1 MGSGSQTSTG
11 PAGIDQALDVVRSG
25 GTLALTGAG
34 VSTDSGIP
42 DYRGPGKPVR
52 NPMSYS
58 EFVGSPAARQRY
70 WARAHAGWGR
80 IANARPN
87 AAHLALARLE
97 RMGVVTGVIT
107 QNVDGLHTDA
117 GTKRLVE
124 LHGRLHDVV
133 CLSCGNVS
141 SREEVGIVL
150 DRLNPGFAEL
160 GAGRAAP
167 DGDVELADAEVA
179 EFVVADCQICGGI
192 LKPDVV
198 FFGENVPVERV
209 RRAYGMVDAAEA
221 LLVVGTSLT
230 VHSGRRFVTRASER
244 GIPVVIVNRGP
255 TRADHLARVR
265 VSGGAGQVLRGL
277 VQRLNQVDG
286 VGRAS

>member
-1 MGSGSQTSTG
+1 MTPG
-11 PAGIDQALDVVRSG
+11 PAGVEQALEVVRSG
-25 GTLALTGAG
+25 GTLVLTGAG

-52 NPMSYS
+52 NPMTYAD
-58 EFVGSPAARQRY
+58 FVGSAVARQRY

-80 IANARPN
+80 MAHARPN
-87 AAHLALARLE
+87 AAHDALARLE
-97 RMGVVTGVIT
+97 RLGVVIGVIT

-117 GTKRLVE
+117 GSRRLVE

-133 CLSCGNVS
+133 CLSCGNVC
-141 SREEVGIVL
+141 SRADFAIVL
-150 DRLNPGFAEL
+150 DRLNAGFADRS
-160 GAGRAAP
+160 AGHAAP
-167 DGDVELADAEVA
+167 DGDVELADEDVA
-179 EFVVADCQICGGI
+179 GFVVADCQVCGGV

-198 FFGENVPVERV
+198 FFGESVPAERV

-221 LLVVGTSLT
+221 MLVVGTSLA
-230 VHSGRRFVTRASER
+230 VHSGRRFVTRAAER
-244 GIPVVIVNRGP
+244 GIPVVIVNQGP
-255 TRADHLARVR
+255 TRAGHLATVR

>member
-1 MGSGSQTSTG
+1 MTTGS
-11 PAGIDQALDVVRSG
+11 AGVEQALEVVRSG

-58 EFVGSPAARQRY
+58 EFVGSPVARRRY

-80 IANARPN
+80 MASARPN
-87 AAHLALARLE
+87 AAHDALARLE
-97 RMGVVTGVIT
+97 RLGVVIGVIT

-117 GTKRLVE
+117 GTKRLIE
-124 LHGRLHDVV
+124 LHGRLGDVV
-133 CLSCGNVS
+133 CLGCANVCA
-141 SREEVGIVL
+141 REELTIVL
-150 DRLNPGFAEL
+150 DRLNPGFTDRS
-160 GAGRAAP
+160 AGHAAP
-167 DGDVELADAEVA
+167 DGDVELADTDITG
-179 EFVVADCQICGGI
+179 FVVADCHVCGGI

-198 FFGENVPVERV
+198 FFGENVPAERV
-209 RRAYGMVDAAEA
+209 RRAYAMVDAAEA

-230 VHSGRRFVTRASER
+230 VHSGRRFVTRAAER
-244 GIPVVIVNRGP
+244 GIPVVIVNQGP
-255 TRADHLARVR
+255 TRADHLAQVR

-277 VQRLNQVDG
+277 AQRLNQVDG